1 VGEPLPEEAV
11 EALRLLPEALNNR
24 LGGRLAELLTRAE
37 VRALKDRVS
46 QLLADPVFP
55 MPSSDWRA
63 IPWPA
68 F

>member
-1 VGEPLPEEAV
+1 
-11 EALRLLPEALNNR
+11 
-24 LGGRLAELLTRAE
+24 
-37 VRALKDRVS
+37 LKDRID

-55 MPSSDWRA
+55 MPEANSRA